1 MLRLSRAVF
10 FVAVAVALT
19 ACMSG
24 AGPAPEVAEG
34 KPFPER
40 TLKDQ
45 DGNPVEIPGD
55 ARVILKAVE
64 AAPSRMANTVMSDMS
79 AAERETLGIV
89 FISDIHQMP
98 PYVKENVVLPR
109 MRARE
114 YSTVVTDSPADAGFM
129 PHERE
134 QVTVVLLDGEGT
146 VTQVGLAASK
156 EALARMIDEAGE

>member
-10 FVAVAVALT
+10 LLAVTVTLT

-24 AGPAPEVAEG
+24 AASAPEVAEG
-34 KPFPER
+34 QPFPER

-45 DGNPVEIPGD
+45 DGNAVEIPGD
-55 ARVILKAVE
+55 AHVILKTVE
-64 AAPSRMANTVMSDMS
+64 AAPSRMANAVMGDMS
-79 AAERETLGIV
+79 AAEREALGIV

-114 YSTVVTDSPADAGFM
+114 YSTVVTDRPEDAGFV

-146 VTQVGLAASK
+146 VTQVGYAAS
-156 EALARMIDEAGE
+156 EDALVQMIEEAGE